1 MMGGGWQP
9 ESLPATPHHPVAAK
23 LSLRVLLATP
33 PLLMVTALDV
43 VRYLFSCT
51 LVSAAIFAVIAAIAT
66 NRTSFYGVPQVVQV
80 VLLVFCLLF
89 LGILEGLQM

>member
-1 MMGGGWQP
+1 MMGGGGNQNHSLQHPIILLQP
-9 ESLPATPHHPVAAK
+9 SSTV
-23 LSLRVLLATP
+23 RVLLATRI
-33 PLLMVTALDV
+33 MVTALDV